1 MQLIVGQKRFVAE
14 KSEPRLPEAIKVAMS
29 VEPSTRLGVTLPRS
43 EERLGKSA
51 ALELATE
58 TDLEGI
64 TTLVSKFPDTSSQAT
79 EKGFLRGRFTPEE
92 YKKLI
97 DDKCLYVVRE
107 NNQVVA
113 FASVLPWNHSML
125 ALERAVVTL
134 KLGPLKI
141 QLCRWTGKDYADVV
155 ESKPILYIADAAV
168 SPDAP
173 HAVSKLIDGLYKL
186 RSENPNTY
194 IVTTCSEAPLP
205 NAHSAQFVKRIGFE
219 RVGYAWLPARP
230 MSVGAY
236 PGKTQIVSPF
246 QSGIWL
252 LEPEQ
257 GV

>member
-1 MQLIVGQKRFVAE
+1 MQLIIGQKKFIAE
-14 KSEPRLPEAIKVAMS
+14 KSELRLPEAIKGAIS
-29 VEPSTRLGVTLPRS
+29 VEPSTLLNVTLPRR
-43 EERLGKSA
+43 EEQQRKSVGI
-51 ALELATE
+51 ELATE
-58 TDLEGI
+58 SDLEDI
-64 TTLVSKFPDTSSQAT
+64 VKLVSKFPDNSETAI

-97 DDKCLYVVRE
+97 DDRCLYVVRE
-107 NNQVVA
+107 NNQAVA
-113 FASVLPWNHSML
+113 FASVLPWDHSML

-134 KLGPLKI
+134 KLGPVKI
-141 QLCRWTGKDYADVV
+141 QLCRWTGKDYANIV

-173 HAVSKLIDGLYKL
+173 HAVSRLIDGLYKL

-219 RVGYAWLPARP
+219 RVGYVWLPARP
-230 MSVGAY
+230 MSVGVY
-236 PGKTQIVSPF
+236 PGKIKIVSPF